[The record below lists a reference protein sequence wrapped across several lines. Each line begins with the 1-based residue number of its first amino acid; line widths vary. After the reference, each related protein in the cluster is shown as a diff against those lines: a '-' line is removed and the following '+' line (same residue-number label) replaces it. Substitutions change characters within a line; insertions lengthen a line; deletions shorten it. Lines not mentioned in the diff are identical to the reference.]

1 MTKPLLKK
9 QMMEVFSWIYQDKKT
24 GKNRSKKNIISYS
37 ILYIAI
43 FGFLAGVFFNLASKL
58 CSQLEPVNLS
68 WLFFA
73 MMGLIA
79 LAFGVFGSV
88 FNTYSS
94 LYTAKDNDLLL
105 SMPIKPSGILIARLS
120 GVYAM
125 GLMYELIVMIP
136 TLIAYYVNGA
146 NGILS
151 IIFGILCTLVL
162 SVFVLALSCVL
173 GWVVALVQGK
183 IKNKSFVT
191 VFISLAFLFGY
202 YYAYNKAYL
211 ALQYVV
217 ANAENVSA
225 KAKIILY
232 PFYHMGLAAQGNA
245 LSMLIFTAVV
255 GVIFAAVYL
264 VLSRSFIRLATT
276 STTSA
281 KTQYREKAVKTASA
295 DSALLR
301 KEFKRFTSSP
311 AYMLNC
317 GLGTVLLIAAGIAV
331 LVKRND
337 LMSMLTELFSGYESF
352 IPLLAVAAICMM
364 TTMND
369 ITAPS
374 ISLEGK
380 NLWLAQ
386 VLPVSS
392 LQILKAKLKLHI
404 ILTVV
409 PALILTTCMLAVI
422 KPSVEFVII
431 TPVIVVLF
439 VVFSALLGL
448 SINLKM
454 PNLNWTNE
462 TVAVKQSMSVLI
474 ALFGGWAI
482 VIALGLIYFAV
493 ERFISDFAFLVIA
506 AILFAV
512 LSAFMFN
519 RLKKNGTKLFEAL

>member
-1 MTKPLLKK
+1 MTKALFKK

-24 GKNRSKKNIISYS
+24 GKNRSKKSLISF
-37 ILYIAI
+37 IVLYIAL
-43 FGFLAGVFFNLASKL
+43 FGFLAGVFFNLANKL
-58 CSQLEPVNLS
+58 CSQLEPVNLG

-73 MMGLIA
+73 IMGLIA

-105 SMPIKPSGILIARLS
+105 SMPIKPSKILFARLS

-146 NGILS
+146 DGILS
-151 IIFGILCTLVL
+151 IIFGILCTLALSVLVL
-162 SVFVLALSCVL
+162 SLSCIL

-191 VFISLAFLFGY
+191 VFLSLAFLFGY
-202 YYAYNKAYL
+202 FYVYNKAYL

-225 KAKIILY
+225 RAKIVIY
-232 PFYHMGLAAQGNA
+232 PFYHMGLASQGNA
-245 LSMLIFTAVV
+245 LSMLIFTAIA
-255 GVIFAAVYL
+255 GVIFAVVYL
-264 VLSRSFIRLATT
+264 VLSKSFIKLATT
-276 STTSA
+276 STAGVKA
-281 KTQYREKAVKTASA
+281 KYKEKTVKLASS

-317 GLGTVLLIAAGIAV
+317 GLGTVLLLVAGIAV
-331 LVKRND
+331 LVKQND
-337 LMSMLTELFSGYESF
+337 LMSILTEMFSGYESF
-352 IPLLAVAAICMM
+352 IPLLAVAAICIM

-369 ITAPS
+369 ITATS
-374 ISLEGK
+374 VSLEGK
-380 NLWLAQ
+380 NLWIAQ
-386 VLPVSS
+386 VLPVSAF
-392 LQILKAKLKLHI
+392 QILKAKLKLHI

-409 PALILTTCMLAVI
+409 PALILTICMLAVI
-422 KPSVEFVII
+422 KPSIEFVII
-431 TPVIVVLF
+431 TPIIVVLF
-439 VVFSALLGL
+439 VVFSALFGL
-448 SINLKM
+448 FVNLKM

-462 TVAVKQSMSVLI
+462 TVAVKQSMGVMI

-482 VIALGLIYFAV
+482 VIALGLIYFAL
-493 ERFISDFAFLVIA
+493 ENMISDFAFLVISA
-506 AILFAV
+506 LLFTAVSAV
-512 LSAFMFN
+512 LFSWI
-519 RLKKNGTKLFEAL
+519 KKKGTKIFETL